1 VYRLRQPD
9 DGVVDDAT
17 HAMERVNLD
26 RSLPKINAQ
35 EFHSEICGRF
45 LCFHR
50 VEAIM
55 SARDVPKRFGGM
67 LAVAV
72 FMCACT
78 SGQTKPT
85 PVDPG
90 VRGGQAGAGGP
101 LPGLTADETTFFQD
115 GQGRFAEIE
124 VVRGG
129 SNNGLGP
136 RFNSNQCFACHAQ
149 PNMGGSSPAQ
159 NPLIA
164 VATLD
169 GAKNVIPWF
178 ITPNGPV
185 REARFKESNGVSDG
199 EVHNLFVIT
208 GRSDAAGCNI
218 AQPSFLPAGNPVTGQ
233 GGNPNIIF
241 RIPTPVFG
249 AGLIEAIPDS
259 AIIAN
264 MQANATEKSALGI
277 SGHPN
282 AILSGNV
289 NRSAND
295 GTITRFGWKAQ
306 NKSLLM
312 FASEAYNV
320 EMGISNQLFPQERD
334 ETPSCLFT
342 ATPNDTLNFTTPAT
356 TATANP
362 AVISDIEA
370 FANFMR
376 MLAPPTPAPDT
387 PSTANGRAAFIK
399 VGCAHCHTPSLTTGK
414 MIASGSSTVP
424 SAALSNQ
431 TANIYS
437 DLLVH
442 RMGEGLADGIT
453 QGGAGPDEFRT
464 APLWGLGQRIFFLHD
479 GRTSNL
485 AEAIRA
491 HQSRGSEANKV
502 IEQFNKLS
510 TQEQQEIIDFL
521 RAL

>member
-1 VYRLRQPD
+1 MTL
-9 DGVVDDAT
+9 A
-17 HAMERVNLD
+17 
-26 RSLPKINAQ
+26 RS
-35 EFHSEICGRF
+35 
-45 LCFHR
+45 
-50 VEAIM
+50 
-55 SARDVPKRFGGM
+55 VPKQFGGM
-67 LAVAV
+67 LILALLT
-72 FMCACT
+72 CACT
-78 SGQTKPT
+78 LSQTKSG

-90 VRGGQAGAGGP
+90 VRSGPAGAGGP
-101 LPGLTADETTFFQD
+101 LSGLTADEATFFQD

-124 VVRGG
+124 VVQGG
-129 SNNGLGP
+129 ANNGLGP
-136 RFNSNQCFACHAQ
+136 RFNSNQCFSCHSQ
-149 PNMGGSSPAQ
+149 PSMGGTSPAQ

-164 VATLD
+164 VATLN
-169 GAKNVIPWF
+169 GAKNIVPWF
-178 ITPNGPV
+178 IARNGPV
-185 REARFKESNGVSDG
+185 REARFKKTNGVADG
-199 EVHNLFVIT
+199 NVHDLFVIT
-208 GRSDAAGCNI
+208 GRSDAGNCNI
-218 AQPSFLPAGNPVTGQ
+218 AQFDFLPAGNPVTGQ
-233 GGNPNIIF
+233 GGNRNIIF

-259 AIIAN
+259 AILAN
-264 MQANATEKSALGI
+264 QQANAAEKSALGI

-312 FASEAYNV
+312 FAGEAYNV

-334 ETPSCLFT
+334 ETPACVFVAS
-342 ATPNDTLNFTTPAT
+342 PNDTLNFTTPAT
-356 TATANP
+356 TATSNP

-387 PSTANGRAAFIK
+387 PSIVNGRNAFTKI
-399 VGCAHCHTPSLTTGK
+399 GCVHCHTPSLTTGK

-431 TANIYS
+431 TAHLWS

-442 RMGEGLADGIT
+442 HMGEGLADGIT

-479 GRTSNL
+479 GRTSDL
-485 AEAIRA
+485 VEAIKD
-491 HQSRGSEANKV
+491 HKSKGSEANRV
-502 IEQFNKLS
+502 IDHFHKLS
-510 TQEQQEIIDFL
+510 TQDQQDILNFL